1 MPSEPSKRG
10 SGKKELGAF
19 YTPAEIAEKLV
30 RWAVREPED
39 RALDPSFGG
48 MVFVEQAYDR
58 LLELGVAPEQGRTQ
72 LHGCELDQVAFEAA
86 GEGTLRL
93 QGMVQG
99 DFLAASVGAALPEV
113 EAVVGNPP
121 YVRYQLCGEAGD
133 VGRRIAREAGVALTA
148 MSSSWAPFVVHATAF
163 VKKGGRMALVLPAEL
178 LHAQYAGEVRRFL
191 QEQFGKVILALFEE
205 RIFPGVTEE
214 VVFLLAEGRG
224 GGPAG
229 GLEVI
234 QYERL
239 ADFDVDGLL
248 RRVAP
253 EEDATEMH
261 ANLLAQLLPEA
272 TRELLK
278 KISAD
283 RRVKKLGAYAEVDIG
298 TVTGAND
305 YFLLKG
311 ENDEGIAPELLQPI
325 ISRAAHLPG
334 ARFTAADYEELADR
348 GVNYR
353 LLALNS
359 DAPAVLRQTAED
371 YLRRGGEL
379 GISRRYK
386 CRQRDDWWSVPI
398 PGTDGRPDLFL
409 TYCAAEHPRLVVN
422 EARLLHTN
430 AVHGVRLKKGG
441 LAASSLAAGFFNSL
455 TLLSAEL
462 EGRSYGGGV
471 LKLEPSEAESVVLPP
486 LGSIA
491 SKLSAVDV
499 QLRDGS
505 LADVLDIVD
514 QVVLGKGLGLA
525 KEEIASLRIGAE
537 KLRSRRRAR
546 KTSPLADAA

>member
-191 QEQFGKVILALFEE
+191 QEQFGKVILALFEQ
-205 RIFPGVTEE
+205 RIFPGVAEE

-224 GGPAG
+224 AGPAG
-229 GLEVI
+229 RLEVI
-234 QYERL
+234 QYEGL
-239 ADFDVDGLL
+239 ADFDVDRLL
-248 RRVAP
+248 DRVVP
-253 EEDATEMH
+253 KEDATAMH
-261 ANLLAQLLPEA
+261 ANLLAQLLPEE
-272 TRELLK
+272 TRDLLK
-278 KISAD
+278 RVSSD
-283 RRVKKLGAYAEVDIG
+283 RRVKRLGAYAEVDIG

-311 ENDEGIAPELLQPI
+311 ENDEGIASELLQPV

-334 ARFTAADYEELADR
+334 ARFTDADYEELARR
-348 GVNYR
+348 GANYR
-353 LLALNS
+353 LLTMDS
-359 DAPAVLRQTAED
+359 QTPVELRSTAET
-371 YLRRGGEL
+371 YLRKGKDL
-379 GISRRYK
+379 GISERYK
-386 CRQRDDWWSVPI
+386 CRRRDDWWSVPI

-409 TYCAAEHPRLVVN
+409 TYCAAETPRLIVN
-422 EARLLHTN
+422 NAQVLHTN
-430 AVHGVRLKKGG
+430 ALHGVRLKKGG
-441 LAASSLAAGFFNSL
+441 AAASSLAAGFFNSL

-471 LKLEPSEAESVVLPP
+471 LKLEPSEAESIVIPP

-491 SKLSAVDV
+491 GRLSVVDA
-499 QLRDGS
+499 QLRNGS
-505 LADVLDIVD
+505 LSDALDIVD

-525 KEEIASLRIGAE
+525 EDEIASLRLGAE

-546 KTSPLADAA
+546 KTAPLAAAA

>member
-1 MPSEPSKRG
+1 MPDKTSKRDAR
-10 SGKKELGAF
+10 KKELGAF
-19 YTPAEIAEKLV
+19 YTPAEMAEKLV
-30 RWAVREPED
+30 RWAVREPGD

-48 MVFVEQAYDR
+48 MVFVEQAYER

-72 LHGCELDQVAFEAA
+72 LHGCELDQMAFQAA

-93 QGMVQG
+93 QGMIQG
-99 DFLAASVGAALPEV
+99 DFLATRVGEALPQV

-121 YVRYQLCGEAGD
+121 YVRYQLFGEAGD
-133 VGRRIAREAGVALTA
+133 VGRRIAREAGVSLTA

-224 GGPAG
+224 EGPAG

-234 QYERL
+234 QHECL
-239 ADFDVDGLL
+239 ADFDVDRLL
-248 RRVAP
+248 KRVVP
-253 EEDATEMH
+253 EEDPTAMH

-272 TRELLK
+272 TRDLLK
-278 KISAD
+278 EISAD

-311 ENDEGIAPELLQPI
+311 ENDEGIAPEFLQPI
-325 ISRAAHLPG
+325 VSRAAHLPG

-353 LLALNS
+353 LLALDS
-359 DAPAVLRQTAED
+359 DAPAALRQTAD
-371 YLRRGGEL
+371 AYLRRGEEL
-379 GISRRYK
+379 GISGRYK
-386 CRQRDDWWSVPI
+386 CQQRDDWWSVPI

-441 LAASSLAAGFFNSL
+441 VASSSLAAGFFNSL

-471 LKLEPSEAESVVLPP
+471 LKLEPSEAESIVIPP
-486 LGSIA
+486 LGSVA
-491 SKLSAVDV
+491 SKLNAVDV

-505 LADVLDIVD
+505 LSDVLDIVD
-514 QVVLGKGLGLA
+514 QVVLGKGLGLT
-525 KEEIASLRIGAE
+525 EDEIALLRTGAE

-546 KTSPLADAA
+546 KTAPLAAAA

>member
-1 MPSEPSKRG
+1 MPPETARTAQTRKG
-10 SGKKELGAF
+10 LGAF
-19 YTPAEIAEKLV
+19 YTPAEMAEKLV
-30 RWAVREPED
+30 RWAVREPGD

-48 MVFVEQAYDR
+48 MVFIEQAYER
-58 LLELGVAPEQGRTQ
+58 LLELGVAPEQGRAQ
-72 LHGCELDQVAFEAA
+72 VHGCELDQIAFEAA
-86 GEGTLRL
+86 EQGSLRL
-93 QGMVQG
+93 EGLVQG
-99 DFLAASVGAALPEV
+99 DFLAARAGEGLPEV

-121 YVRYQLCGEAGD
+121 YVRYQLFGEAGD
-133 VGRRIAREAGVALTA
+133 VGRRIAREAGVSLTA

-163 VKKGGRMALVLPAEL
+163 VKEGGRMALVLPAEL

-224 GGPAG
+224 AGPAG
-229 GLEVI
+229 RLEVI

-239 ADFDVDGLL
+239 ADFDVDRLL
-248 RRVAP
+248 DRAPP
-253 EEDATEMH
+253 EEDVTAMH
-261 ANLLAQLLPEA
+261 ANLLAQLLPEE
-272 TRELLK
+272 TRGLLK
-278 KISAD
+278 KISGD

-305 YFLLKG
+305 YFLFKG
-311 ENDEGIAPELLQPI
+311 DEDEGIAPELLQPI
-325 ISRAAHLPG
+325 VSRAAHLPG
-334 ARFTAADYEELADR
+334 ARFTAADYEDLAAR
-348 GVNYR
+348 GANYR
-353 LLALNS
+353 LLALDS
-359 DAPAVLRQTAED
+359 DATEASWQTAEA
-371 YLRRGGEL
+371 YLRRGEEL
-379 GISRRYK
+379 GISERYK

-441 LAASSLAAGFFNSL
+441 VAASSLAAGFTNSL

-471 LKLEPSEAESVVLPP
+471 LKLEPSEAESIVIPP

-491 SKLSAVDV
+491 GKLSAVDAK
-499 QLRDGS
+499 LRDGS
-505 LADVLDIVD
+505 LSDVLDIVD
-514 QVVLGKGLGLA
+514 QVVLGEGLGLTE
-525 KEEIASLRIGAE
+525 EEIASLRLGAE

-546 KTSPLADAA
+546 KAAPLAAAA

>member
-1 MPSEPSKRG
+1 MPEKTSKSEAGR
-10 SGKKELGAF
+10 KELGAF
-19 YTPAEIAEKLV
+19 YTPAEMAEKLV

-48 MVFVEQAYDR
+48 MVFIEQAYER
-58 LLELGVAPEQGRTQ
+58 LQELGVAPEQGLAQ
-72 LHGCELDQVAFEAA
+72 MHGCELDQMAFNAA
-86 GEGTLRL
+86 EEGSL
-93 QGMVQG
+93 QLDGLVQG
-99 DFLAASVGAALPEV
+99 DFLATKAGEGLPEV

-121 YVRYQLCGEAGD
+121 YVRYQLFGEAGD
-133 VGRRIAREAGVALTA
+133 MGRRIAREAGVSLTA

-163 VKKGGRMALVLPAEL
+163 VKEGGRMALVLPAEL

-191 QEQFGKVILALFEE
+191 QEQFGKVVLALFEQ

-214 VVFLLAEGRG
+214 VVLLLAEGRG
-224 GGPAG
+224 AGPAG
-229 GLEVI
+229 RMEVI
-234 QYERL
+234 QYESL
-239 ADFDVDGLL
+239 ADFDVDRLL
-248 RRVAP
+248 DRVGP
-253 EEDATEMH
+253 EEAATAMH

-272 TRELLK
+272 TRDLLK
-278 KISAD
+278 KTSGD
-283 RRVKKLGAYAEVDIG
+283 RRVKKLGAYAGVDIG

-311 ENDEGIAPELLQPI
+311 ENDEGIGPDLLQPI
-325 ISRAAHLPG
+325 VSRAAHLPG
-334 ARFTAADYEELADR
+334 ARFTASDYEDLAAR

-353 LLALNS
+353 LLALDS
-359 DAPAVLRQTAED
+359 DAPPILRQTAED
-371 YLRRGGEL
+371 YLRRGEEL
-379 GISRRYK
+379 GISGRYK
-386 CRQRDDWWSVPI
+386 CKQRDDWWNVPI

-441 LAASSLAAGFFNSL
+441 VAASSLAAGFFNSL

-471 LKLEPSEAESVVLPP
+471 LKLEPSEAESIVVPP

-491 SKLSAVDV
+491 GKLNAVDA

-505 LADVLDIVD
+505 LTGVLDIVD
-514 QVVLGKGLGLA
+514 QVVLGKGLGLT
-525 KEEIASLRIGAE
+525 EDEIASLRTGAE

-546 KTSPLADAA
+546 KAAPLAAAA